1 MELLLLFTL
10 TSIHF
15 FTSFYVKSTNALSY
29 ADAERNYLLCAFYRI
44 NCTRTIHSS
53 LTVSLLK
60 SYIPEVA
67 VGNIVDLAVYIEA
80 QCPDTTRFVHRQLL
94 PTWQTISVTNRIS
107 LKIVPFGKAVCNPVG
122 NDYRCECQHGPPECE
137 LNQLMNCVIDIV
149 GDPYKYVPVISCIQ
163 GKRDLRS
170 AGSKCLSKLHVST
183 KSILRCAEGE
193 EGRRLLAKAG
203 IETHH
208 LKPPLNFVP
217 WIMINEK
224 RSSDAFYDLK
234 KNVCDA
240 LDPVPDQCKEQ
251 Q

>member
-1 MELLLLFTL
+1 MEKKSSIIKGIARYLFCFKCHYFCIIPGVILIFIFYQWLFTL
-10 TSIHF
+10 LLEKSA
-15 FTSFYVKSTNALSY
+15 VK
-29 ADAERNYLLCAFYRI
+29 EK
-44 NCTRTIHSS
+44 
-53 LTVSLLK
+53 SLLK

-203 IETHH
+203 TETHH